1 MEARKKVFF
10 AFSKMFADERI
21 FPIKKD
27 KSKLCEKNADPF
39 MLKNVYKQLLAFHF
53 FGFT

>member
-1 MEARKKVFF
+1 MEARKKKFFF

-39 MLKNVYKQLLAFHF
+39 MLKKCL
-53 FGFT
+53 

>member
-1 MEARKKVFF
+1 MKSYLKKWKQEKKVVF

-39 MLKNVYKQLLAFHF
+39 MLKKCL
-53 FGFT
+53 